1 MSTGGRVDDPRDAF
15 DREAFGLD
23 GRVAALTGGGSG
35 IGKATALTLARAGAS
50 IVVADIDEAGAQATA
65 DEITEARGTASVVR
79 TDVTDRADIDALVDT
94 TMERHGRLDVMG
106 NIAGVPYN
114 NMVKDTPDVDLE
126 KILAINLKGVWY
138 GCQAAMRVMVPQGSG
153 SIINL
158 SSGAIDTPA
167 PTLAL
172 YGMTKAA
179 VAQLTK
185 VLAMEAGRSGI
196 RVNALAPGVIE
207 TNFSRQHFVD
217 EEGEVDPE
225 RLEKYRKNFG
235 RMAPLQRVGTPQDVA
250 NAIWW
255 LVSDASGFVT
265 GQIERPN
272 GGVAMPW

>member
-1 MSTGGRVDDPRDAF
+1 MTDPRDLF
-15 DREAFGLD
+15 DLS
-23 GRVAALTGGGSG
+23 GRVAVLTGAGSG
-35 IGKATALTLARAGAS
+35 IGKATALTLAAAGATT
-50 IVVADIDEAGAQATA
+50 VLGDVDEKGAQQTA
-65 DEITEARGTASVVR
+65 DEIGAVGGSALVVR
-79 TDVTDRADIDALVDT
+79 TDVTQRRDVDALV
-94 TMERHGRLDVMG
+94 ERAVAEHGRLDIMG

-114 NMVKDTPDVDLE
+114 KLVAETPDDDFE
-126 KILAINLKGVWY
+126 RILAINLKGVWY

-153 SIINL
+153 NIVNL

-167 PTLAL
+167 PTLSV

-185 VLAMEAGRSGI
+185 VLAAEAGPSGI

-217 EEGEVDPE
+217 EKGEVDPE
-225 RLEKYRKNFG
+225 RLASYRKSFG
-235 RMAPLQRVGTPQDVA
+235 RMAPLKRVGEAQDVA
-250 NAIWW
+250 NAILY
-255 LVSDASGFVT
+255 LVSDAAGFVT